1 MPRILGVKYRRPGG
15 AQTIRM
21 CMKVININ
29 TKGLV
34 NRSSRVL
41 AITGGKG
48 GVGKTSLSINLAIAL
63 AKTGSKVC
71 LFDADTGLANINVM
85 LGLHPAYTL
94 EHMFTGEKDINDVVL
109 EGPEGI
115 HIVPGASGFAQCV
128 DLELAQ
134 QKRLV
139 ESVSALEPNYD
150 YMLVDTA
157 AGISP
162 TVLHFVAAS
171 QVAAVVITP
180 EPTSLTDAFSLLK
193 VLRRRGYRRRVEII
207 VNMAANASQAEKV
220 YRRFDAAV
228 KKYLDLN
235 TEYLGAVWM
244 DESMRSAV
252 ALQRP
257 VTLFSK
263 EDPSA
268 KSFYRLAERIDD
280 VFSRPATPKL
290 SFSAYWK
297 KLVDR
302 SIAANDKRE
311 EEQRKSNLAEIDR
324 QVSERMKA
332 YVPNSA
338 NQQDPLVSSPDVS
351 RPDVPSRETVK
362 PATVVDLN
370 GKSYQDSLS
379 QVQRQVREQKEREAR
394 EESSAARV
402 EQSEQSPLDE
412 APENSWIDLRI
423 RMNKF
428 FTNQDTTPEQVTTL
442 ISSCIYAYGD
452 RLGEAAIDLLH
463 GLLSTLN
470 PSDVSSEHKLLL
482 LAEYERLGI
491 VPARTMESRL
501 PVAQRDID
509 NEVIEVQAKEI
520 DVTASTAMKTRYDE
534 GGFGPQSNLVEKIRK
549 ASPAVPLESLL
560 ESIKYASLVDSNRD

>member
-1 MPRILGVKYRRPGG
+1 
-15 AQTIRM
+15 M

-94 EHMFTGEKDINDVVL
+94 EHMFTGEKDINEVVL

-139 ESVSALEPNYD
+139 ASVSALEPNYD

-235 TEYLGAVWM
+235 TEYLGSVWM

-332 YVPNSA
+332 YAPNSA
-338 NQQDPLVSSPDVS
+338 NQQELLVSSPDVS
-351 RPDVPSRETVK
+351 RPDVPSRESVK

-394 EESSAARV
+394 EESSLERV
-402 EQSEQSPLDE
+402 EPSEQAPLDE

-520 DVTASTAMKTRYDE
+520 DVTANATMKTRYDE
-534 GGFGPQSNLVEKIRK
+534 GGFGPQSNLVDKIRK

>member
-1 MPRILGVKYRRPGG
+1 
-15 AQTIRM
+15 
-21 CMKVININ
+21 MKVTNIN
-29 TKGLV
+29 TNTKGQV

-71 LFDADTGLANINVM
+71 LFDADTGLANVNVM

-94 EHMFTGEKDINDVVL
+94 EHLFTGEKSIQDVVL

-128 DLELAQ
+128 ELEVPQ
-134 QKRLV
+134 QKKLV
-139 ESVSALEPNYD
+139 ESISALEPNYD

-162 TVLHFVAAS
+162 TVLHFVAAC

-207 VNMAANASQAEKV
+207 VNMAANATQADKV
-220 YRRFDAAV
+220 YRRFQAAV

-235 TEYLGAVWM
+235 TDYLGAVWM

-252 ALQRP
+252 SLQRP
-257 VTLFSK
+257 VALFSK
-263 EDPSA
+263 DDPSA
-268 KSFYRLAERIDD
+268 KSFYRLAEKIDD

-290 SFSAYWK
+290 SFSAYWR
-297 KLVDR
+297 KLVER
-302 SIAANDKRE
+302 SIATTEKRE
-311 EEQRKSNLAEIDR
+311 EEQRQANLVEIERQIAER
-324 QVSERMKA
+324 LKEHAASVSSR
-332 YVPNSA
+332 S
-338 NQQDPLVSSPDVS
+338 DSLISSPDVS
-351 RPDVPSRETVK
+351 RPDVPGRKSVK

-370 GKSYQDSLS
+370 GKSYQESLS
-379 QVQRQVREQKEREAR
+379 QVQRQVKEQKERDAQAPQPEVLEPEATPL
-394 EESSAARV
+394 SAD
-402 EQSEQSPLDE
+402 S
-412 APENSWIDLRI
+412 ENSWVDLRI

-428 FTNQDTTPEQVTTL
+428 FTSRDTTPEQVTTL

-470 PSDVSSEHKLLL
+470 PEDVNAEHKLLL

-491 VPARTMESRL
+491 VPAQTMESRL
-501 PVAQRDID
+501 PITQTDID
-509 NEVIEVQAKEI
+509 DEVIEVQSKQVN
-520 DVTASTAMKTRYDE
+520 VTDEHSIKARYDE
-534 GGFGPQSNLVEKIRK
+534 GGFGSQSNLVEQIRS
-549 ASPAVPLESLL
+549 APPAVPLESLL
-560 ESIKYASLVDSNRD
+560 ESIKYAALVDSNRD